1 MILKRT
7 CLTITNSCYCCL
19 NSTHHAWIYAL
30 AWHAVISTETLND
43 LSSLT
48 QPGSLLP
55 HWVSRSFNQINSL
68 NQEHCYE

>member
-7 CLTITNSCYCCL
+7 CLTITNSGYCCL
-19 NSTHHAWIYAL
+19 NSTHHTRINASAWY
-30 AWHAVISTETLND
+30 AVISTETLND

-55 HWVSRSFNQINSL
+55 RLGQLFLLL
-68 NQEHCYE
+68 NQLIEPGALL